1 MTVIRVRKFAEPDL
15 MACLAITNAMDP
27 AHPVSLSEA
36 RRDDDA
42 WNAQRH
48 YRSRCVAEAEGSGIL
63 GWGQIAHT
71 PWQFHPHKYGLHL
84 EVKPGHRR
92 RGGGGLL
99 LERLLEELRA
109 RKALLVRAVAT
120 EGDAESID
128 FLTRRGFR
136 EVWRELESRLELAQ
150 FDPTP
155 FAGAAER
162 VEGQGVSVT
171 TLAAE
176 IARDQAVLQELYELH
191 VTCNR
196 GTEQL
201 DPVTHPPFEEFVA
214 NEVNGPTAIVE
225 AWFLARADRADHRL
239 VAMSTLERLRGN
251 SDMLEP
257 GFTAVHP
264 AYRGRG
270 IALALKLRTIAF
282 AREHGYRYIKTG
294 SNAVNERMLG
304 INAALG
310 FQPQPARIT
319 FELSLGQSCP
329 T

>member
-1 MTVIRVRKFAEPDL
+1 MTAIRVRRFAEPDL
-15 MACLAITNAMDP
+15 MACLAISNAMDP

-42 WNAQRH
+42 WNAERH
-48 YRSRCVAEAEGSGIL
+48 YRSRYVAEEEGGGIL

-71 PWQFHPHKYGLHL
+71 PWQFHPHKYGLGL
-84 EVKPGHRR
+84 EVDPGHRR
-92 RGGGGLL
+92 RGVGGLL

-109 RKALLVRAVAT
+109 RAALLVRAVAT
-120 EGDAESID
+120 EGDAETID

-196 GTEQL
+196 DTEQL

-214 NEVNGPTAIVE
+214 NEVNGPRAIVE
-225 AWFLARADRADHRL
+225 AWFLARADRA
-239 VAMSTLERLRGN
+239 T
-251 SDMLEP
+251 
-257 GFTAVHP
+257 TAWS
-264 AYRGRG
+264 R
-270 IALALKLRTIAF
+270 
-282 AREHGYRYIKTG
+282 
-294 SNAVNERMLG
+294 
-304 INAALG
+304 
-310 FQPQPARIT
+310 
-319 FELSLGQSCP
+319 
-329 T
+329 

>member
-1 MTVIRVRKFAEPDL
+1 MTGIRVRRLTESDL
-15 MACLAITNAMDP
+15 TDCLMISNAVDP
-27 AHPVSLSEA
+27 AHSDILSEA
-36 RRDDDA
+36 
-42 WNAQRH
+42 WNAERYH
-48 YRSRCVAEAEGSGIL
+48 RSRFVATEEDGRIL

-71 PWQFHPHKYGLHL
+71 PWQFHPQKYVLDLQVH
-84 EVKPGHRR
+84 PGHRCL
-92 RGGGGLL
+92 GVGSLL

-109 RKALLVRAVAT
+109 RAALLVRALAT
-120 EGDAESID
+120 EGDAETID
-128 FLTRRGFR
+128 FLTRRGFC
-136 EVWRELESRLELAQ
+136 EVWRELESRLELAR

-162 VEGQGVSVT
+162 VEGQGVTIT

-176 IARDQAVLQELYELH
+176 LVRDRAMLPELYELY

-196 GTEQL
+196 DTEQL
-201 DPVTHPPFEEFVA
+201 DPVTHRPFEEFVA
-214 NEVNGPTAIVE
+214 NEVNGPRAILE
-225 AWFLARADRADHRL
+225 AWFLARADHRL
-239 VAMSTLERLRGN
+239 IALSTLERLSSS
-251 SDMLEP
+251 SDGLEV

-270 IALALKLRTIAF
+270 IAFALKLRTIAF
-282 AREHGYRYIKTG
+282 AHEHGYRYIETG

-310 FQPQPARIT
+310 FGPQPARIT
-319 FELSLGQSCP
+319 FECSL

>member
-1 MTVIRVRKFAEPDL
+1 MTVIRVRRFAEPDL

-42 WNAQRH
+42 WNAERH
-48 YRSRCVAEAEGSGIL
+48 YRSRYVAEEAGGGIL

-84 EVKPGHRR
+84 EVEPEHRR
-92 RGGGGLL
+92 RGVGGLL

-109 RKALLVRAVAT
+109 RAALLVRAVAT
-120 EGDAESID
+120 EGDAETID
-128 FLTRRGFR
+128 FLSRRGFR

-162 VEGQGVSVT
+162 VERQSVIIT

-176 IARDQAVLQELYELH
+176 MARDQAVLQELYELH
-191 VTCNR
+191 VTCDR
-196 GTEQL
+196 DTEQL

-214 NEVNGPTAIVE
+214 HEVNGPRTIVE
-225 AWFLARADRADHRL
+225 AWFLARADQRL
-239 VAMSTLERLRGN
+239 IAMSSLERLTG
-251 SDMLEP
+251 SADMLEP

-282 AREHGYRYIKTG
+282 AREQGYRYIKTG

-319 FELSLGQSCP
+319 FELSLG
-329 T
+329 